1 MSSAFIPTRPLQRSV
16 LALTLRSMLLAGA
29 TSVSLASAAAQAAEA
44 SSRHYEL
51 AAGPLEESLN
61 SFAQVAGISL
71 PFDPALVQ
79 GKRAPALRGDYAVQ
93 DGLERLLAG
102 SGLTVTRTASGNY
115 LLIARS
121 QNGDA
126 LELGATTISGL
137 GLGSTTEHSGSY
149 TTDAMQTA
157 TKLPLSLRETPQS
170 VTVITRQRMDD
181 QGMRSLD
188 DVVQATPGL
197 RLSAAR
203 PANSEFFAR
212 GFPIT
217 NLMFD
222 GLPTTYNADW
232 VATAD
237 LAPYDRVEVV
247 RGATGMMQGAGNPS
261 AAINMVRKRPT
272 QAFQASVTGSAG
284 SWDNYRSELDVSGP
298 LNDSASVRG
307 RIVGAYNDKGSYQDY
322 AGRERGVFYGISEFD
337 LTDSTTLT
345 VGASDQNDNNNLNWG
360 GLPVNPDGSHMG
372 FSRSK
377 TFGYSWS
384 HQDVENKTVFVELDQ
399 RFDNDWRLHLGASKN
414 WSEFKMMGGVL
425 ERNNDATYRQRI
437 FNQNRDFDQSTYDV
451 YATGPFT
458 LLGREHELVVGASKR
473 QLKTEATGG
482 TVFVDVPD
490 INRFNP
496 GGLARPNV
504 PDIYS
509 IDDKVDQEGLYLTS
523 RWNLTDPLK
532 VILGAR
538 LDWYD
543 ATAIYDQINDQ
554 YYTSGKTKVVRN
566 VTRYAG
572 VIYDLDDNHSVYAS
586 YTDIFQPQTEKDGQG
601 KGIEPITGENYEVG
615 IKGEYFGG
623 ALNASASLFQI
634 DQLNRA
640 AEVADASLCK
650 VIPVGSYGCYEA
662 AGKVRSQ
669 GIEFEIN
676 GALTPNW
683 QVGAGYTFAQA
694 KYEKDADKAKE
705 GRLFDTDLPRH
716 MFKASTT
723 YQLQGDLKQW
733 RVGANLYSQSATFN
747 KGSNVFGNYH
757 VEQEA
762 YALVGLM
769 AGYQVNKHLD
779 TQLNINNVF
788 DKKYYQGIASNST
801 WSPYDV
807 FGDPRNLMVT
817 AKYSF

>member
-44 SSRHYEL
+44 SSHHYEL

-121 QNGDA
+121 QSADA

-149 TTDAMQTA
+149 TTGAMQTA

-345 VGASDQNDNNNLNWG
+345 VGASDQNDNNNINWG

-509 IDDKVDQEGLYLTS
+509 IDDKVDQEGLYLTT
-523 RWNLTDPLK
+523 RWNLADPLK

>member
-1 MSSAFIPTRPLQRSV
+1 MSSAFTFPQPLQRSA
-16 LALTLRSMLLAGA
+16 LALTLRSVLLAGV
-29 TSVSLASAAAQAAEA
+29 TSLPLASFAVQAENVD
-44 SSRHYEL
+44 SRHYDL
-51 AAGPLEESLN
+51 AAGPLDDSLN
-61 SFAQVAGISL
+61 RFAQVAGISL

-79 GKRAPALRGDYAVQ
+79 GKRAPALRGDYGVHE
-93 DGLERLLAG
+93 GLNRLLVD
-102 SGLTVTRTASGNY
+102 SGLAAIRTASGNY
-115 LLIARS
+115 LLVAHTRDS
-121 QNGDA
+121 DA

-137 GLGSTTEHSGSY
+137 SLGVATENSGSY
-149 TTDAMQTA
+149 TTGAMQTA
-157 TKLPLSLRETPQS
+157 TKIPLSLRETPQS

-181 QGMRSLD
+181 QAMRSLD

-197 RLSAAR
+197 RMSAAR

-217 NLMFD
+217 NIMFD

-261 AAINMVRKRPT
+261 AAINMVRKRPNKE
-272 QAFQASVTGSAG
+272 FQASITGSAG

-298 LNDSASVRG
+298 VTDSGSVRG
-307 RIVGAYNDKGSYQDY
+307 RFVGAYHDKDSYQDY
-322 AGRERGVFYGISEFD
+322 AGRERGVFYGVTEFD

-345 VGASDQNDNNNLNWG
+345 VGASDQNDNNNINWG
-360 GLPVNPDGSHMG
+360 GLPVNPNGSHMG

-377 TFGYSWS
+377 SFGYSWS
-384 HQDVENKTVFVELDQ
+384 HQDIDNKTLFVELDQ
-399 RFDNDWRLHLGASKN
+399 RFDNDWRLHVGASKN
-414 WSEFKMMGGVL
+414 WSDFKLVGAVL
-425 ERNNDATYRQRI
+425 ERNNDATYRQRV
-437 FNQNRDFDQSTYDV
+437 FNQGRDYDQSTYDFF
-451 YATGPFT
+451 ASGPFA
-458 LLGREHELVVGASKR
+458 LMGRQHELVVGASKR
-473 QLKTEATGG
+473 QLKTEAVGG
-482 TVFVDVPD
+482 TTFINNID
-490 INRFNP
+490 INPFNP
-496 GGLARPNV
+496 NTPRPFV

-509 IDDKVDQEGLYLTS
+509 INDKVDQAGLYVTT
-523 RWNLTDPLK
+523 RWNLADPLK

-543 ATAIYDQINDQ
+543 STSIYNETNDQ
-554 YYTSGKTKVVRN
+554 YYTSGKTKETRH

-586 YTDIFQPQTEKDGQG
+586 YTDIFQPQSEKNSDGA
-601 KGIEPITGENYEVG
+601 GIKPITGENYEVG

-640 AEVADASLCK
+640 AEVADASTCR
-650 VIPVGSYGCYEA
+650 VIPVGAYGCYEA

-669 GIEFEIN
+669 GIELEIN

-694 KYEKDADKAKE
+694 KYKKDADTSKE
-705 GRLFDTDLPRH
+705 GTLFDTDVPRH

-723 YQLQGDLKQW
+723 YHLQGDLNKL
-733 RVGANLYSQSATFN
+733 RVGANVYSQSSTFN
-747 KGSNVFGNYH
+747 KGRNVFGNYH
-757 VEQEA
+757 IEQEA

-769 AGYQVNKHLD
+769 AGYQVSKHLD
-779 TQLNINNVF
+779 TQLNINNLF
-788 DKKYYQGIASNST
+788 DKKYYQGVASNST

-807 FGDPRNLMVT
+807 YGDPRNFTVT
-817 AKYSF
+817 AKYTF

>member
-29 TSVSLASAAAQAAEA
+29 TSVSLASVAAQAAEA

-121 QNGDA
+121 QSADA

-149 TTDAMQTA
+149 TTGAMQTA

-345 VGASDQNDNNNLNWG
+345 VGASDQNDNNNINWG

-509 IDDKVDQEGLYLTS
+509 IDDKVDQEGLYLTT
-523 RWNLTDPLK
+523 RWNLADPLK

>member
-29 TSVSLASAAAQAAEA
+29 TSVSLASVAAQAAEA

-149 TTDAMQTA
+149 TTGAMQTA

-345 VGASDQNDNNNLNWG
+345 VGASDQNDNNNINWG

-509 IDDKVDQEGLYLTS
+509 IDDKVDQEGLYLTT
-523 RWNLTDPLK
+523 RWNLADPLK

-601 KGIEPITGENYEVG
+601 KGIAPITGENYEVG

>member
-121 QNGDA
+121 QSADA
-126 LELGATTISGL
+126 LELGATTISAL

-149 TTDAMQTA
+149 TTGAMQTA

-345 VGASDQNDNNNLNWG
+345 VGASDQNDNNNINWG

-509 IDDKVDQEGLYLTS
+509 IDDKVDQEGLYLTT
-523 RWNLTDPLK
+523 RWNLADPLK

>member
-1 MSSAFIPTRPLQRSV
+1 MSSAFTFPQPLQRSA
-16 LALTLRSMLLAGA
+16 LALTLRSVLLAGV
-29 TSVSLASAAAQAAEA
+29 TSLPLASFAVQAENVD
-44 SSRHYEL
+44 SRHYDL
-51 AAGPLEESLN
+51 AGGPLDDALN
-61 SFAQVAGISL
+61 RFAQVAGISL

-79 GKRAPALRGDYAVQ
+79 GKRAPALRGDYGVHE
-93 DGLERLLAG
+93 GLNRLLVD
-102 SGLTVTRTASGNY
+102 SGLAAIRTARGNY
-115 LLIARS
+115 LLVARTRDS
-121 QNGDA
+121 EA

-137 GLGSTTEHSGSY
+137 SLGAATENSGSY
-149 TTDAMQTA
+149 TTGVMQTA

-181 QGMRSLD
+181 QAMRSLD

-197 RLSAAR
+197 RMSAAR

-217 NLMFD
+217 NIMFD

-272 QAFQASVTGSAG
+272 KEFQASITGSAG

-298 LNDSASVRG
+298 VTDSGSVRG
-307 RIVGAYNDKGSYQDY
+307 RFVGAYHDKDSYQDY
-322 AGRERGVFYGISEFD
+322 AGRERGVFYGVTEFD

-345 VGASDQNDNNNLNWG
+345 VGASDQNDNNNINWG
-360 GLPVNPDGSHMG
+360 GLPVNPNGSHMG

-377 TFGYSWS
+377 SFGYSWS
-384 HQDVENKTVFVELDQ
+384 HQDIDNKTLFVELDQ

-414 WSEFKMMGGVL
+414 WSDFKLVGAVL
-425 ERNNDATYRQRI
+425 ERNNDATYRQRV
-437 FNQNRDFDQSTYDV
+437 FNQGRDYDQSTYDFF
-451 YATGPFT
+451 ASGPFA
-458 LLGREHELVVGASKR
+458 LMGRQHELVVGASKR
-473 QLKTEATGG
+473 ELKTEAVGG
-482 TVFVDVPD
+482 TTFINNID
-490 INRFNP
+490 INHFNP
-496 GGLARPNV
+496 NTPRPFV

-509 IDDKVDQEGLYLTS
+509 INDKVDQEGLYVTT
-523 RWNLTDPLK
+523 RWDLADPLK

-543 ATAIYDQINDQ
+543 STSIYNQTNDQ
-554 YYTSGKTKVVRN
+554 YYTSGKTKETRHL
-566 VTRYAG
+566 TRYAG

-586 YTDIFQPQTEKDGQG
+586 YTDIFQPQSEKNSDGA
-601 KGIEPITGENYEVG
+601 GIKPITGENYEVG

-640 AEVADASLCK
+640 AEVADASTCR
-650 VIPVGSYGCYEA
+650 VIPVGAYGCYEA

-669 GIEFEIN
+669 GIELEIN

-694 KYEKDADKAKE
+694 KYKKDADTSKE
-705 GRLFDTDLPRH
+705 GTLFDTDVPRH

-723 YQLQGDLKQW
+723 YHLQGDLNKL
-733 RVGANLYSQSATFN
+733 RVGANVYSQSSTFN
-747 KGSNVFGNYH
+747 KGRNVFGNYH
-757 VEQEA
+757 IEQEA

-769 AGYQVNKHLD
+769 AGYQVSKHLD
-779 TQLNINNVF
+779 TQLNINNLF
-788 DKKYYQGIASNST
+788 DKKYYQGVASNST

-807 FGDPRNLMVT
+807 YGDPRNFTVT
-817 AKYSF
+817 AKYTF

>member
-29 TSVSLASAAAQAAEA
+29 TSVSLASVAAQAAEA

-149 TTDAMQTA
+149 TTGAMQTA

-345 VGASDQNDNNNLNWG
+345 VGASDQNDNNNINWG

-523 RWNLTDPLK
+523 RWNLADPLK

-807 FGDPRNLMVT
+807 FGDPRNLIVT

>member
-121 QNGDA
+121 QSADA

-149 TTDAMQTA
+149 TTGAMQTA

-345 VGASDQNDNNNLNWG
+345 VGASDQNDNNNINWG

-523 RWNLTDPLK
+523 RWNLADPLK

>member
-1 MSSAFIPTRPLQRSV
+1 MSSAFTFPQPLQRSA
-16 LALTLRSMLLAGA
+16 LALTLRSVLLAGV
-29 TSVSLASAAAQAAEA
+29 TSLPLVSFAVQAENVD
-44 SSRHYEL
+44 SRHYDL
-51 AAGPLEESLN
+51 AGGPLDDSLN
-61 SFAQVAGISL
+61 RFAQVAGISL

-79 GKRAPALRGDYAVQ
+79 GKRAPALRGDYGVHE
-93 DGLERLLAG
+93 GLNRLLVD
-102 SGLTVTRTASGNY
+102 SGLAAIRTASGNY
-115 LLIARS
+115 LLVARTRDS
-121 QNGDA
+121 DA
-126 LELGATTISGL
+126 LELGATTVSGL
-137 GLGSTTEHSGSY
+137 SLGAATENSGSY
-149 TTDAMQTA
+149 TTGVMQTA

-181 QGMRSLD
+181 QAMRSLD

-197 RLSAAR
+197 RMSAAR

-217 NLMFD
+217 NIMFD

-272 QAFQASVTGSAG
+272 KEFQASITGSAG

-298 LNDSASVRG
+298 VTDSGSVRG
-307 RIVGAYNDKGSYQDY
+307 RFVGAYHDKDSYQDY
-322 AGRERGVFYGISEFD
+322 AGRERGVFYGVTEFD

-345 VGASDQNDNNNLNWG
+345 VGASDQNDNNNINWG
-360 GLPVNPDGSHMG
+360 GLPVNPNGSHMG

-377 TFGYSWS
+377 SFGYSWS
-384 HQDVENKTVFVELDQ
+384 HQDIDNKTLFVELDQ
-399 RFDNDWRLHLGASKN
+399 RFDNDWRLHAGASKN
-414 WSEFKMMGGVL
+414 WSDFKLVGAVL
-425 ERNNDATYRQRI
+425 ERNNDTTYRQRV
-437 FNQNRDFDQSTYDV
+437 FNQGRDYDQSTYDFF
-451 YATGPFT
+451 ASGPFA
-458 LLGREHELVVGASKR
+458 LMGRQHELVVGASKR
-473 QLKTEATGG
+473 QLKTEAVGG
-482 TVFVDVPD
+482 TTFINNID
-490 INRFNP
+490 INHFNP
-496 GGLARPNV
+496 NTPRPFV

-509 IDDKVDQEGLYLTS
+509 INDKVDQEGLYVTT
-523 RWNLTDPLK
+523 RWNLADPLK
-532 VILGAR
+532 LILGAR

-543 ATAIYDQINDQ
+543 STSIYNETNDQ
-554 YYTSGKTKVVRN
+554 YYTSGKTKETRH

-572 VIYDLDDNHSVYAS
+572 FIYDLDGNHSVYAS
-586 YTDIFQPQTEKDGQG
+586 YTDIFQPQSEKNSDGA
-601 KGIEPITGENYEVG
+601 GIKPITGENYEVG

-623 ALNASASLFQI
+623 ALDASASLFQI

-640 AEVADASLCK
+640 AEVADASTCR
-650 VIPVGSYGCYEA
+650 VIPVGAYGCYEA

-669 GIEFEIN
+669 GIELEIN

-694 KYEKDADKAKE
+694 KYKKDADNSKE
-705 GRLFDTDLPRH
+705 GTLFDTDVPRH

-723 YQLQGDLKQW
+723 YHLQGDLNKL
-733 RVGANLYSQSATFN
+733 RVGANVYSQSSTFN
-747 KGSNVFGNYH
+747 KGRNVFGNYH
-757 VEQEA
+757 IEQEA

-769 AGYQVNKHLD
+769 AGYQVSKHLD
-779 TQLNINNVF
+779 TQLNINNLF

-807 FGDPRNLMVT
+807 YGDPRNFTVT
-817 AKYSF
+817 AKYTF

>member
-1 MSSAFIPTRPLQRSV
+1 MSSAFIPSRPLQHRV
-16 LALTLRSMLLAGA
+16 LALTLRSILLAGM
-29 TSVSLASAAAQAAEA
+29 TGLPLASFAVQAEQAD
-44 SSRHYEL
+44 SRHYDL
-51 AAGPLEESLN
+51 AAGPLEDSLN

-79 GKRAPALRGDYAVQ
+79 GKRAPALRGDYGVHE
-93 DGLERLLAG
+93 GLNRLLVD
-102 SGLTVTRTASGNY
+102 SGLTVTRTDSGNY
-115 LLIARS
+115 LLIDHG
-121 QNGDA
+121 QGGGA
-126 LELGATTISGL
+126 LELGATNISGL
-137 GLGSTTEHSGSY
+137 SLGSTTESSGSY
-149 TTDAMQTA
+149 TTGAMQTA

-170 VTVITRQRMDD
+170 VTVMTRQRMDD

-197 RLSAAR
+197 RLSASR

-232 VATAD
+232 VASAD

-272 QAFQASVTGSAG
+272 KEFQASVTGSAG
-284 SWDNYRSELDVSGP
+284 SWENYRSELDVSGP
-298 LNDSASVRG
+298 VNASGTVRG
-307 RIVGAYNDKGSYQDY
+307 RFVGAYNDKDSYQDY
-322 AGRERGVFYGISEFD
+322 AGRERGVFYGVSEFD
-337 LTDSTTLT
+337 LSDSTTLT
-345 VGASDQNDNNNLNWG
+345 VGASDQNDNNNINWG
-360 GLPVNPDGSHMG
+360 GLPVSPDGSHMG

-377 TFGYSWS
+377 TFGYRWS
-384 HQDVENKTVFVELDQ
+384 HQDVDNKTLFVELDQ

-414 WSEFKMMGGVL
+414 WSDFKMMGGVL
-425 ERNNDATYRQRI
+425 ERNNDATYRQRV
-437 FNQNRDFDQSTYDV
+437 FNQNRDFDQSTYDFF
-451 YATGPFT
+451 ASGPFA
-458 LLGREHELVVGASKR
+458 LLGRQHELVVGASKR

-482 TVFVDVPD
+482 HRFFNNID
-490 INRFNP
+490 INSFKP
-496 GGLARPNV
+496 TDLARPTV
-504 PDIYS
+504 PDVYS
-509 IDDKVDQEGLYLTS
+509 LSDKVDQEGLYLTT
-523 RWNLTDPLK
+523 RWNLADPLK

-543 ATAIYDQINDQ
+543 ATSIYDQTNDQ
-554 YYTSGKTKVVRN
+554 YYTSGKTKEVRH

-586 YTDIFQPQTEKDGQG
+586 YTDIFQPQTEKNGAG
-601 KGIEPITGENYEVG
+601 TGIKPITGENYEVG
-615 IKGEYFGG
+615 IKGEYLGG

-640 AEVADASLCK
+640 AEVADARLCT
-650 VIPVGSYGCYEA
+650 VIPVGSFGCYEA

-669 GIEFEIN
+669 GIELEIN

-694 KYEKDADKAKE
+694 KYEKDADKTKE
-705 GRLFDTDLPRH
+705 GTLFDTDVPRH
-716 MFKASTT
+716 MFKANTT
-723 YQLQGDLKQW
+723 YHLQGDLKPW
-733 RVGANLYSQSATFN
+733 RIGANLYSQSATFN
-747 KGSNVFGNYH
+747 KGRNVFGNFH
-757 VEQEA
+757 IEQQA

-807 FGDPRNLMVT
+807 FGDPRNFTVT

>member
-121 QNGDA
+121 QSADA

-149 TTDAMQTA
+149 TTGAMQTA

-345 VGASDQNDNNNLNWG
+345 VGASEQNDNNNINWG

-523 RWNLTDPLK
+523 RWNLADPLK

>member
-1 MSSAFIPTRPLQRSV
+1 MSSALIPPRSLSRSA
-16 LALTLRSMLLAGA
+16 LALALQGILLA
-29 TSVSLASAAAQAAEA
+29 SVAVQAAQAD
-44 SSRHYEL
+44 SRHYEL

-61 SFAQVAGISL
+61 SFAQAAGITL

-79 GKRAPALRGDYAVQ
+79 GKRAPALRGDYDVHE
-93 DGLERLLAG
+93 GLSRLLND
-102 SGLTVTRTASGNY
+102 SNLSVMRSASGNY
-115 LLIARS
+115 LLVPRG
-121 QNGDA
+121 GDTGA
-126 LELGATTISGL
+126 LELGATNISGL
-137 GLGSTTEHSGSY
+137 NLGATTENSSSY
-149 TTDAMQTA
+149 TTGAMQTA

-197 RLSAAR
+197 RLAAAR

-272 QAFQASVTGSAG
+272 QAFQASITASAG

-298 LNDSASVRG
+298 VNDSGTLRG
-307 RIVGAYNDKGSYQDY
+307 RFVGAYHDKDSYQDY
-322 AGRERGVFYGISEFD
+322 AGRERGVFYGVSEFD
-337 LTDSTTLT
+337 LSDSITLT
-345 VGASDQNDNNNLNWG
+345 VGASDQNDNNNINWG
-360 GLPVNPDGSHMG
+360 GLPVSPHGSHMD

-384 HQDVENKTVFVELDQ
+384 HQDIDNKTLFAELDQ

-414 WSEFKMMGGVL
+414 WSEFKMMGAVL
-425 ERNNDATYRQRI
+425 ERNNDATYRQRV
-437 FNQNRDFDQSTYDV
+437 FNQGRDFDQSTYDFF
-451 YATGPFT
+451 ASGPFA
-458 LLGREHELVVGASKR
+458 LLGRQHELVVGASKR
-473 QLKTEATGG
+473 QLKTEAVGG
-482 TVFVDVPD
+482 TVFVNNID

-496 GGLARPNV
+496 NGLARPSV
-504 PDIYS
+504 PDVYTLS
-509 IDDKVDQEGLYLTS
+509 EKVDQEGLYVTT
-523 RWNLTDPLK
+523 RWNLADPLK

-543 ATAIYDQINDQ
+543 ATSIYDQINDQ
-554 YYTSGKTKVVRN
+554 YYTSGKTREVRHL
-566 VTRYAG
+566 TRYAG
-572 VIYDLDDNHSVYAS
+572 VIYELDDNHSVYAS
-586 YTDIFQPQTEKDGQG
+586 YTDIFQPQTEKNGDGG
-601 KGIEPITGENYEVG
+601 GIKPITGENYEVG

-623 ALNASASLFQI
+623 ALNASASVFQI

-640 AEVADASLCK
+640 AEVADATTCTF
-650 VIPVGSYGCYEA
+650 IPVGAYGCYEA

-669 GIEFEIN
+669 GVELEIN

-694 KYEKDADKAKE
+694 KYEKDAVAAKE
-705 GRLFDTDLPRH
+705 GTLFDTDVPRH

-723 YQLQGDLKQW
+723 YRLQGELNRW
-733 RVGANLYSQSATFN
+733 RIGANLYRQSSTYN
-747 KGSNVFGNYH
+747 KGRNVFGNFQI
-757 VEQEA
+757 EQEA

-807 FGDPRNLMVT
+807 YGDPRNFTVT

>member
-1 MSSAFIPTRPLQRSV
+1 MSSAFIPSRPLQHRV
-16 LALTLRSMLLAGA
+16 LALTLRSILLAGM
-29 TSVSLASAAAQAAEA
+29 TGLPLASFAVQAEQAD
-44 SSRHYEL
+44 SRHYDL
-51 AAGPLEESLN
+51 AAGPLEDSLN

-79 GKRAPALRGDYAVQ
+79 GKRAPALRGDYGVHE
-93 DGLERLLAG
+93 GLNRLLVD
-102 SGLTVTRTASGNY
+102 SGLTVTRTDSGNY
-115 LLIARS
+115 LLIDHG
-121 QNGDA
+121 QGGGA
-126 LELGATTISGL
+126 LELGATNISGL
-137 GLGSTTEHSGSY
+137 SLGSTTESSGSY
-149 TTDAMQTA
+149 TTGAMQTA

-170 VTVITRQRMDD
+170 VTVMTRQRMDD

-197 RLSAAR
+197 RLSASR

-232 VATAD
+232 VASAD

-272 QAFQASVTGSAG
+272 KEFQASVTGSAG

-298 LNDSASVRG
+298 VNASGTVRG
-307 RIVGAYNDKGSYQDY
+307 RFVGAYNDKDSYQDY
-322 AGRERGVFYGISEFD
+322 AGRERGVFYGVSEFD
-337 LTDSTTLT
+337 LSDSTTLT
-345 VGASDQNDNNNLNWG
+345 VGASDQNDNNNINWG
-360 GLPVNPDGSHMG
+360 GLPVSPDGSHMG

-377 TFGYSWS
+377 TFGYRWS
-384 HQDVENKTVFVELDQ
+384 HQDVDNKTLFVELDQ

-414 WSEFKMMGGVL
+414 WSDFKMMGGVL
-425 ERNNDATYRQRI
+425 ERNNDATYRQRV
-437 FNQNRDFDQSTYDV
+437 FNQNRDFDQSTYDFF
-451 YATGPFT
+451 ASGPFA
-458 LLGREHELVVGASKR
+458 LLGRQHELVVGASKR
-473 QLKTEATGG
+473 QLKTEAIGG
-482 TVFVDVPD
+482 HRFFNNID
-490 INRFNP
+490 INSFKP
-496 GGLARPNV
+496 TDLARPTV
-504 PDIYS
+504 PDVYS
-509 IDDKVDQEGLYLTS
+509 LSDKVDQEGLYLTT
-523 RWNLTDPLK
+523 RWNLADPLK

-543 ATAIYDQINDQ
+543 ATSIYDQTNDQ
-554 YYTSGKTKVVRN
+554 YYTSGKTKEVRH

-586 YTDIFQPQTEKDGQG
+586 YTDIFQPQTEKNGAG
-601 KGIEPITGENYEVG
+601 TGIKPITGENYEVG
-615 IKGEYFGG
+615 IKGEYLGG

-640 AEVADASLCK
+640 AEVADARLCT
-650 VIPVGSYGCYEA
+650 VIPVGSFGCYEA

-669 GIEFEIN
+669 GIELEIN

-694 KYEKDADKAKE
+694 KYEKDADKTKE
-705 GRLFDTDLPRH
+705 GTLFDTDVPRH
-716 MFKASTT
+716 MFKANTT
-723 YQLQGDLKQW
+723 YHLQGDLKPW
-733 RVGANLYSQSATFN
+733 RIGANLYSQSATFN
-747 KGSNVFGNYH
+747 KGRNVFGNFH
-757 VEQEA
+757 IEQQA

-807 FGDPRNLMVT
+807 FGDPRNFTVT

>member
-121 QNGDA
+121 QSADA

-137 GLGSTTEHSGSY
+137 GMGSTTEHSGSY
-149 TTDAMQTA
+149 TTGAMQTA

-345 VGASDQNDNNNLNWG
+345 VGASDQNDNNNINWG

-509 IDDKVDQEGLYLTS
+509 IDDKVDQEGLYLTT
-523 RWNLTDPLK
+523 RWNLADPLK

-733 RVGANLYSQSATFN
+733 RVGANLYTQSATFN

>member
-1 MSSAFIPTRPLQRSV
+1 MSSAFTFPQPLQRSA
-16 LALTLRSMLLAGA
+16 LALTLRSVLLAGV
-29 TSVSLASAAAQAAEA
+29 TSLPLASFAVQAENVDR
-44 SSRHYEL
+44 RHYDL
-51 AAGPLEESLN
+51 AGGPLDDSLN
-61 SFAQVAGISL
+61 RFAQVAGISL

-79 GKRAPALRGDYAVQ
+79 GKRAPALRGDYGVHE
-93 DGLERLLAG
+93 GLNRLLVD
-102 SGLTVTRTASGNY
+102 SGLAAIRTASGNY
-115 LLIARS
+115 LLVARTRDS
-121 QNGDA
+121 DA

-137 GLGSTTEHSGSY
+137 SLGAATENSGSY
-149 TTDAMQTA
+149 TTGVMQTA

-181 QGMRSLD
+181 QAMRSLD

-197 RLSAAR
+197 RMSAAR

-217 NLMFD
+217 NIMFD

-272 QAFQASVTGSAG
+272 KEFQASITGSAG

-298 LNDSASVRG
+298 VTDSGSVRG
-307 RIVGAYNDKGSYQDY
+307 RFVGAYHDKDSYQDY
-322 AGRERGVFYGISEFD
+322 AGRERGVFYGVTEFD

-345 VGASDQNDNNNLNWG
+345 VGASDQNDNNNINWG
-360 GLPVNPDGSHMG
+360 GLPVNPNGSHMG

-377 TFGYSWS
+377 SFGYSWS
-384 HQDVENKTVFVELDQ
+384 HQDIDNKTLFVELDQ
-399 RFDNDWRLHLGASKN
+399 RFDNDWRLHAGASKN
-414 WSEFKMMGGVL
+414 WSDFKLVGAVL
-425 ERNNDATYRQRI
+425 ERNNDTTYRQRV
-437 FNQNRDFDQSTYDV
+437 FNQGRDYDQSTYDFF
-451 YATGPFT
+451 ASGPFA
-458 LLGREHELVVGASKR
+458 LMGRQHELVVGASKR
-473 QLKTEATGG
+473 QLKTEAVGG
-482 TVFVDVPD
+482 TTFINNID
-490 INRFNP
+490 INHFNP
-496 GGLARPNV
+496 NTPRPFV

-509 IDDKVDQEGLYLTS
+509 INDKVDQEGLYVTT
-523 RWNLTDPLK
+523 RWNLADPLK

-538 LDWYD
+538 LEWYD
-543 ATAIYDQINDQ
+543 STSIYNETNDQ
-554 YYTSGKTKVVRN
+554 YYTSGKTKETRH

-572 VIYDLDDNHSVYAS
+572 FIYDLDDNHSVYAS
-586 YTDIFQPQTEKDGQG
+586 YTDIFQPQSEKNSDGA
-601 KGIEPITGENYEVG
+601 GIKPITGENYEVG

-640 AEVADASLCK
+640 AEVADASTCR
-650 VIPVGSYGCYEA
+650 VIPVGAYGCYEA

-669 GIEFEIN
+669 GIELEIN

-694 KYEKDADKAKE
+694 KYKKDADNSKE
-705 GRLFDTDLPRH
+705 GTLFDTDVPRH

-723 YQLQGDLKQW
+723 YHLQGDLNKL
-733 RVGANLYSQSATFN
+733 RVGANVYSQSSTFN
-747 KGSNVFGNYH
+747 KGRNVFGNYH
-757 VEQEA
+757 IEQEA

-769 AGYQVNKHLD
+769 AGYQVSKHLD

-807 FGDPRNLMVT
+807 YGDPRNFTVT
-817 AKYSF
+817 AKYTF

>member
-1 MSSAFIPTRPLQRSV
+1 MSHALNPPRPLKRSV
-16 LALTLRSMLLAGA
+16 LALTLQSILLGGMAGLP
-29 TSVSLASAAAQAAEA
+29 LASSAVQVEQADR
-44 SSRHYEL
+44 RHYDL
-51 AAGPLEESLN
+51 AAGALEESLN
-61 SFAQVAGISL
+61 SFAQVAGITL

-79 GKRAPALRGDYAVQ
+79 GKHAPALRGDFAVHE
-93 DGLERLLAG
+93 GLNRLLLD
-102 SGLTVTRTASGNY
+102 SGLTATRNASGNY
-115 LLIARS
+115 LLIPRAD
-121 QNGDA
+121 DA
-126 LELGATTISGL
+126 GALQLGATTVSGL
-137 GLGSTTEHSGSY
+137 ALGSTTENSGSY
-149 TTDAMQTA
+149 TTGAMQTA

-197 RLSAAR
+197 RLSASR
-203 PANSEFFAR
+203 PANSEYFAR

-272 QAFQASVTGSAG
+272 REFQASVSASAG
-284 SWDNYRSELDVSGP
+284 SWDNYRSELDISGP
-298 LNDSASVRG
+298 VNASGSVRG
-307 RIVGAYNDKGSYQDY
+307 RFVGAYNDKDSYQDY

-337 LTDSTTLT
+337 LSDSTTLT
-345 VGASDQNDNNNLNWG
+345 VGASDQNDNNNINWG

-384 HQDVENKTVFVELDQ
+384 HQDVNNKTLFVELDQ

-437 FNQNRDFDQSTYDV
+437 FNQGRDFDQSTYDFF
-451 YATGPFT
+451 ASGPFS
-458 LLGREHELVVGASKR
+458 LLGRQHELVVGASKR

-482 TVFVDVPD
+482 HVFVGVPD
-490 INRFNP
+490 INGFSP
-496 GGLARPNV
+496 KGLARPTV
-504 PDIYS
+504 PDVYS
-509 IDDKVDQEGLYLTS
+509 LSDKVDQEGLYLTT
-523 RWNLTDPLK
+523 RWNLADPLK

-543 ATAIYDQINDQ
+543 AASIYDQTNDQ
-554 YYTSGKTKVVRN
+554 YYTSGKTKEVRH

-572 VIYDLDDNHSVYAS
+572 VIYDLDDNHSAYAS
-586 YTDIFQPQTEKDGQG
+586 YTDIFQPQTEKNGEG
-601 KGIEPITGENYEVG
+601 AGIKPITGENYEVG

-640 AEVADASLCK
+640 AEVADASVCR
-650 VIPVGSYGCYEA
+650 VIPAGSYGCYEA

-669 GIEFEIN
+669 GLELEIN

-683 QVGAGYTFAQA
+683 QVAAGYTFAQA
-694 KYEKDADKAKE
+694 KYEKDADKSKE
-705 GRLFDTDLPRH
+705 GSLFDTDVPRH
-716 MFKASTT
+716 MFKANTT
-723 YQLQGDLKQW
+723 YHLQGDMSQW
-733 RVGANLYSQSATFN
+733 RIGANLYSQSGTFN
-747 KGSNVFGNYH
+747 KGSNVFGKFH
-757 VEQEA
+757 IEQDA

-807 FGDPRNLMVT
+807 FGDPRNFTVT

>member
-1 MSSAFIPTRPLQRSV
+1 MSSALISPRSLSRSA
-16 LALTLRSMLLAGA
+16 LALALQGILLA
-29 TSVSLASAAAQAAEA
+29 SVAVQAAQAE
-44 SSRHYEL
+44 SRHYEL

-61 SFAQVAGISL
+61 SFAQAAGITL
-71 PFDPALVQ
+71 PFDPTLVQ
-79 GKRAPALRGDYAVQ
+79 GKRAPALRGDYDVHE
-93 DGLERLLAG
+93 GLSRLLDE
-102 SGLTVTRTASGNY
+102 SGLSVMRSASGNY
-115 LLIARS
+115 LLVPRG
-121 QNGDA
+121 GDSGA
-126 LELGATTISGL
+126 LELGATNISGL
-137 GLGSTTEHSGSY
+137 NLGATTENSSSY
-149 TTDAMQTA
+149 TTGAMQTA

-197 RLSAAR
+197 RLAAAR

-272 QAFQASVTGSAG
+272 QAFQASITASAG

-298 LNDSASVRG
+298 VNDSGTLRG
-307 RIVGAYNDKGSYQDY
+307 RFVGAYNDKDSYQDY
-322 AGRERGVFYGISEFD
+322 AGRERGVFYGVSEFD
-337 LTDSTTLT
+337 LSDSTTLT
-345 VGASDQNDNNNLNWG
+345 VGASEQNDNNNINWG
-360 GLPVNPDGSHMG
+360 GLPVGPNGSHMG

-384 HQDVENKTVFVELDQ
+384 HQDIDNKTLFAELDQ

-414 WSEFKMMGGVL
+414 WSDFKMMGAVL
-425 ERNNDATYRQRI
+425 ERNNDATYRQRV
-437 FNQNRDFDQSTYDV
+437 FNQGRDFDQSTYDFF
-451 YATGPFT
+451 ASGPFA
-458 LLGREHELVVGASKR
+458 LLGRQHELVVGASKR
-473 QLKTEATGG
+473 LLKTEAVGG
-482 TVFVDVPD
+482 TVFVDNID

-496 GGLARPNV
+496 SGLARPSV
-504 PDIYS
+504 PDVYTLS
-509 IDDKVDQEGLYLTS
+509 EKVDQEGLYVTT
-523 RWNLTDPLK
+523 RWNLADPLK

-543 ATAIYDQINDQ
+543 ATSIYDQINDQ
-554 YYTSGKTKVVRN
+554 YYTSGKTREVRHL
-566 VTRYAG
+566 TRYAG

-586 YTDIFQPQTEKDGQG
+586 YTDIFQPQTEKNGDGG
-601 KGIEPITGENYEVG
+601 GIKPITGENYEVG

-623 ALNASASLFQI
+623 ALNASASVFQI

-640 AEVADASLCK
+640 AEVADARTCK
-650 VIPVGSYGCYEA
+650 FIPVGAYGCYEA

-669 GIEFEIN
+669 GVELEIN

-694 KYEKDADKAKE
+694 KYEKDADASKE
-705 GRLFDTDLPRH
+705 GTLFDTDVPRH
-716 MFKASTT
+716 MFKANTT
-723 YQLQGDLKQW
+723 YRLQGELNRW
-733 RVGANLYSQSATFN
+733 RIGANLYSQSSTYN
-747 KGSNVFGNYH
+747 KGRNAFGNFH
-757 VEQEA
+757 IEQEA

-807 FGDPRNLMVT
+807 YGDPRNFTVT

>member
-121 QNGDA
+121 QSADA

-137 GLGSTTEHSGSY
+137 GLGSTTENSGSY
-149 TTDAMQTA
+149 TTGAMQTA

-345 VGASDQNDNNNLNWG
+345 VGASDQNDNNNINWG

-523 RWNLTDPLK
+523 RWNLADPLK

-566 VTRYAG
+566 LTRYAG

-623 ALNASASLFQI
+623 TLNASASLFQI

>member
-1 MSSAFIPTRPLQRSV
+1 MSSVLTPSRPLPRSV
-16 LALTLRSMLLAGA
+16 LALTLHSLLLGG
-29 TSVSLASAAAQAAEA
+29 VIGLPLASFAAQAEQ
-44 SSRHYEL
+44 SGNRQYNL
-51 AAGPLEESLN
+51 AAGALEESLN
-61 SFAQVAGISL
+61 DFAQVAGISL

-79 GKRAPALRGDYAVQ
+79 GKRAPALRGEYGVHE
-93 DGLERLLAG
+93 GLSRLLAD
-102 SGLTVTRTASGNY
+102 SGLSAIRTASGNY
-115 LLIARS
+115 LLVERT
-121 QNGDA
+121 GDTSA
-126 LELGATTISGL
+126 LELGATTISGADL
-137 GLGSTTEHSGSY
+137 GAVTENSGSY
-149 TTDAMQTA
+149 TTGAMQAA
-157 TKLPLSLRETPQS
+157 TKLPLTLRETPQS

-181 QGMRSLD
+181 QAMRSLD

-197 RLSAAR
+197 RLAAAR

-217 NLMFD
+217 NIMFD

-272 QAFQASVTGSAG
+272 REFQASITGSAG

-298 LNDSASVRG
+298 VNDSSSVRG
-307 RIVGAYNDKGSYQDY
+307 RFVGAYHDKDSYQDY
-322 AGRERGVFYGISEFD
+322 AGRERGVFYAVTEFD

-345 VGASDQNDNNNLNWG
+345 VGASDQNDNNNINWG

-372 FSRSK
+372 LSRAKS
-377 TFGYSWS
+377 FGYSWS

-414 WSEFKMMGGVL
+414 WSDFKLGGAVL
-425 ERNNDATYRQRI
+425 ERNNDATYRQRV
-437 FNQNRDFDQSTYDV
+437 FNQTRDYDQSTYD
-451 YATGPFT
+451 AFASGPFS
-458 LLGREHELVVGASKR
+458 LLGRQHELVVGASKR
-473 QLKTEATGG
+473 QLKTEAVGG
-482 TVFVDVPD
+482 TAFINNID
-490 INRFNP
+490 INTLNP
-496 GGLARPNV
+496 NTPRPFV
-504 PDIYS
+504 PDIYA
-509 IDDKVDQEGLYLTS
+509 INDKVDQEGLYVTT
-523 RWNLTDPLK
+523 RWNLADPLK
-532 VILGAR
+532 VIVGAR

-543 ATAIYDQINDQ
+543 STSIYDQTNDQ
-554 YYTSGKTKVVRN
+554 YYTSGKTKEVRH
-566 VTRYAG
+566 VTKYAG
-572 VIYDLDDNHSVYAS
+572 VIYDLDDNYSVYAS
-586 YTDIFQPQTEKDGQG
+586 YTDIFQPQDEKDGEG
-601 KGIEPITGENYEVG
+601 AGIKPITGENYEVG

-623 ALNASASLFQI
+623 ALNASVSLFQI

-640 AEVADASLCK
+640 TEVADSSQCRFIA
-650 VIPVGSYGCYEA
+650 VGSYACYEA

-669 GIEFEIN
+669 GIELEIN

-694 KYEKDADKAKE
+694 KYQKDADKNKE
-705 GRLFDTDLPRH
+705 GTLFDTDVPRH
-716 MFKASTT
+716 MFKANTT
-723 YQLQGDLKQW
+723 YRLQGDLNKL
-733 RVGANLYSQSATFN
+733 RIGANLYSQSSTYN
-747 KGSNVFGNYH
+747 KGSNAFGNFH
-757 VEQEA
+757 IEQQA
-762 YALVGLM
+762 YALVGVM

-779 TQLNINNVF
+779 TQLNLNNVF

-807 FGDPRNLMVT
+807 YGDPRNVTVT

>member
-1 MSSAFIPTRPLQRSV
+1 MSSALISPRSLSRSA
-16 LALTLRSMLLAGA
+16 LALALQGILLA
-29 TSVSLASAAAQAAEA
+29 SVAVQAAQAD
-44 SSRHYEL
+44 SRHYEL

-61 SFAQVAGISL
+61 SFAQAAGITL

-79 GKRAPALRGDYAVQ
+79 GKRAPALRGDYDVHE
-93 DGLERLLAG
+93 GLSRLLND
-102 SGLTVTRTASGNY
+102 SNLSVMRSASGNY
-115 LLIARS
+115 LLVPRG
-121 QNGDA
+121 GDSGA
-126 LELGATTISGL
+126 LELGATNISGL
-137 GLGSTTEHSGSY
+137 NLGATTENSSSY
-149 TTDAMQTA
+149 TTGAMQTA

-197 RLSAAR
+197 RLAAAR

-272 QAFQASVTGSAG
+272 QVFQASITASAG

-298 LNDSASVRG
+298 VNDSGTLRG
-307 RIVGAYNDKGSYQDY
+307 RFVGAYHDKDSYQDY
-322 AGRERGVFYGISEFD
+322 AGRERGVFYGVSEYD
-337 LTDSTTLT
+337 LSDSITLT
-345 VGASDQNDNNNLNWG
+345 LGASEQNDNNNINWG
-360 GLPVNPDGSHMG
+360 GLPVSPNGSHMG

-384 HQDVENKTVFVELDQ
+384 HQDIDNKTLFAELDQ

-414 WSEFKMMGGVL
+414 WSEFKMMGAVL
-425 ERNNDATYRQRI
+425 ERNNDATYRQRV
-437 FNQNRDFDQSTYDV
+437 FNQGRDFDQSTYDFF
-451 YATGPFT
+451 ASGPFA
-458 LLGREHELVVGASKR
+458 LLGRQHELVVGASKR
-473 QLKTEATGG
+473 QLKTEAVGG
-482 TVFVDVPD
+482 TVFVDNID

-496 GGLARPNV
+496 GGLARPSV
-504 PDIYS
+504 PDVYTLS
-509 IDDKVDQEGLYLTS
+509 EKVDQEGLYVTT
-523 RWNLTDPLK
+523 RWNLADPLK

-543 ATAIYDQINDQ
+543 ATSIYDQINDQ
-554 YYTSGKTKVVRN
+554 YYTSGKTREVRHL
-566 VTRYAG
+566 TRYAG

-586 YTDIFQPQTEKDGQG
+586 YTDIFQPQTEKNGEG
-601 KGIEPITGENYEVG
+601 GGIKPITGENYEVG

-623 ALNASASLFQI
+623 ALNASASVFQI

-640 AEVADASLCK
+640 AEVADARTCTF
-650 VIPVGSYGCYEA
+650 IPVGAYGCYEA

-669 GIEFEIN
+669 GVELEIN

-694 KYEKDADKAKE
+694 KYEKDADAAKE
-705 GRLFDTDLPRH
+705 GTLFDTDVPRH

-723 YQLQGDLKQW
+723 YRLQGELNRW
-733 RVGANLYSQSATFN
+733 RIGANLYSQSSTYN
-747 KGSNVFGNYH
+747 KGRNVFGNFQI
-757 VEQEA
+757 EQEA

-807 FGDPRNLMVT
+807 YGDPRNFTVT

>member
-1 MSSAFIPTRPLQRSV
+1 MSSALISPRSLSRSA
-16 LALTLRSMLLAGA
+16 LALALQGILLA
-29 TSVSLASAAAQAAEA
+29 SVAVQAAQAE
-44 SSRHYEL
+44 SRHYEL

-61 SFAQVAGISL
+61 SFAQAAGITL

-79 GKRAPALRGDYAVQ
+79 GKRAPALRGDYDVHE
-93 DGLERLLAG
+93 GLSRLLDE
-102 SGLTVTRTASGNY
+102 SGLSVMRSASGNY
-115 LLIARS
+115 LLVPRG
-121 QNGDA
+121 GDSGA
-126 LELGATTISGL
+126 LELGATNISGL
-137 GLGSTTEHSGSY
+137 NLGATTEHSSSY
-149 TTDAMQTA
+149 TTGAMQTA

-197 RLSAAR
+197 RLAAAR

-247 RGATGMMQGAGNPS
+247 RGANGMMQGAGNPS

-272 QAFQASVTGSAG
+272 QAFQASITASAG

-298 LNDSASVRG
+298 VNDSGTLRG
-307 RIVGAYNDKGSYQDY
+307 RFVGAYDDKDSYQDY
-322 AGRERGVFYGISEFD
+322 AGRERGVFYGVSEFD
-337 LTDSTTLT
+337 LSDSTTLT
-345 VGASDQNDNNNLNWG
+345 VGASEQNDNNNINWG
-360 GLPVNPDGSHMG
+360 GLPVGPNGSHMG

-384 HQDVENKTVFVELDQ
+384 HQDIDNKTLFAELDQ

-414 WSEFKMMGGVL
+414 RSDFKMMGAVL
-425 ERNNDATYRQRI
+425 ERNNDATYRQRV
-437 FNQNRDFDQSTYDV
+437 FNQGRDFDQSTYDFF
-451 YATGPFT
+451 ASGPFN
-458 LLGREHELVVGASKR
+458 LLGRQHELVVGASKR
-473 QLKTEATGG
+473 QLKTEAVGG
-482 TVFVDVPD
+482 TVFVDNID

-496 GGLARPNV
+496 SDLARPSV
-504 PDIYS
+504 PDVYTLS
-509 IDDKVDQEGLYLTS
+509 EKVDQEGLYVTT
-523 RWNLTDPLK
+523 RWNLADPLN

-543 ATAIYDQINDQ
+543 ATSIYDQINDQ
-554 YYTSGKTKVVRN
+554 YYTSGKTREVRHL
-566 VTRYAG
+566 TRYAG

-586 YTDIFQPQTEKDGQG
+586 YTDIFQPQTEKNGDGG
-601 KGIEPITGENYEVG
+601 GIKPITGENYEVG

-623 ALNASASLFQI
+623 ALNASASVFQI

-640 AEVADASLCK
+640 AEVADARTCTF
-650 VIPVGSYGCYEA
+650 IPVGAYGCYEA

-669 GIEFEIN
+669 GMELEIN

-694 KYEKDADKAKE
+694 KYEKDSDAAKE
-705 GRLFDTDLPRH
+705 GTLFDTDVPRH
-716 MFKASTT
+716 MFKANTT
-723 YQLQGDLKQW
+723 YRLQGELNRW
-733 RVGANLYSQSATFN
+733 RIGANLYSQSSTYN
-747 KGSNVFGNYH
+747 KGRNVFGNFH
-757 VEQEA
+757 IEQEA

-807 FGDPRNLMVT
+807 YGDPRNFTVT
-817 AKYSF
+817 AKYNF

>member
-1 MSSAFIPTRPLQRSV
+1 MPTRPLQRSV

-149 TTDAMQTA
+149 TTGAMQTA

-345 VGASDQNDNNNLNWG
+345 VGASDQNDNNNINWG

-523 RWNLTDPLK
+523 RWNLADPLK

>member
-16 LALTLRSMLLAGA
+16 LALTLRSMLLAAA

-121 QNGDA
+121 QSADA

-149 TTDAMQTA
+149 TTGAMQTA

-261 AAINMVRKRPT
+261 AAINMVRKHPT
-272 QAFQASVTGSAG
+272 QEFQASVTGSAG

-345 VGASDQNDNNNLNWG
+345 VGASDQNDNNNINWG

-523 RWNLTDPLK
+523 RWNLADPLK

-566 VTRYAG
+566 LTRYAG

>member
-1 MSSAFIPTRPLQRSV
+1 MSSALISPRSLSRSA
-16 LALTLRSMLLAGA
+16 LALALQGILLA
-29 TSVSLASAAAQAAEA
+29 SVAVQAAQAE
-44 SSRHYEL
+44 SRHYEL

-61 SFAQVAGISL
+61 SFAQAAGITL

-79 GKRAPALRGDYAVQ
+79 GKRAPALRGDYDVHE
-93 DGLERLLAG
+93 GLSRLLDD
-102 SGLTVTRTASGNY
+102 SGLSVMRSASGNY
-115 LLIARS
+115 LLVPRG
-121 QNGDA
+121 GDSEA
-126 LELGATTISGL
+126 LELGATNISGL
-137 GLGSTTEHSGSY
+137 NLGATTENSSSY
-149 TTDAMQTA
+149 TTGAMQTA

-197 RLSAAR
+197 RLAAAR

-272 QAFQASVTGSAG
+272 QAFQASITASAG

-298 LNDSASVRG
+298 VNDSGTLRG
-307 RIVGAYNDKGSYQDY
+307 RFVGAYHDKDSYQDY
-322 AGRERGVFYGISEFD
+322 TGRERGVFYGVSEFD
-337 LTDSTTLT
+337 LSDSTTLT
-345 VGASDQNDNNNLNWG
+345 VGASDQNDNNNINWG
-360 GLPVNPDGSHMG
+360 GLPVNPNGSHLG

-384 HQDVENKTVFVELDQ
+384 HQDIDNKTLFAELDQ

-414 WSEFKMMGGVL
+414 WSEFKMMGAVL
-425 ERNNDATYRQRI
+425 ERNNDATYRQRV
-437 FNQNRDFDQSTYDV
+437 FNQGRDFDQSTYDFF
-451 YATGPFT
+451 ASGPFT
-458 LLGREHELVVGASKR
+458 LLGRQHELVVGASKR
-473 QLKTEATGG
+473 QLKTEAVGG
-482 TVFVDVPD
+482 TVFVDNID

-496 GGLARPNV
+496 SGLARPSV
-504 PDIYS
+504 PDVYTLS
-509 IDDKVDQEGLYLTS
+509 EKVDQEGLYVTT
-523 RWNLTDPLK
+523 RWNLADPLK

-543 ATAIYDQINDQ
+543 ATSIYDQINDQ
-554 YYTSGKTKVVRN
+554 YYTSGKTREVRHL
-566 VTRYAG
+566 TRYAG

-586 YTDIFQPQTEKDGQG
+586 YTDIFQPQTEKNSDGG
-601 KGIEPITGENYEVG
+601 GIKPITGENYEVG

-623 ALNASASLFQI
+623 ALNASASVFQI

-640 AEVADASLCK
+640 AEVADATTCTF
-650 VIPVGSYGCYEA
+650 IPVGAYGCYEA

-669 GIEFEIN
+669 GVELEIN

-694 KYEKDADKAKE
+694 KYEKDADSSKE
-705 GRLFDTDLPRH
+705 GTLFDTDVPRH
-716 MFKASTT
+716 MFKANTT
-723 YQLQGDLKQW
+723 YRLQGELNRW
-733 RVGANLYSQSATFN
+733 RIGANLYSQSSTYN
-747 KGSNVFGNYH
+747 KGRNVFGNFH
-757 VEQEA
+757 IEQEA

-769 AGYQVNKHLD
+769 AGFQVNKHLD

-807 FGDPRNLMVT
+807 YGDPRNFTVT

>member
-1 MSSAFIPTRPLQRSV
+1 MSSALISPRSLSRSA
-16 LALTLRSMLLAGA
+16 LALALQGILLA
-29 TSVSLASAAAQAAEA
+29 SVAVQAAQAD
-44 SSRHYEL
+44 SRHYEL

-61 SFAQVAGISL
+61 SFAQAAGITL

-79 GKRAPALRGDYAVQ
+79 GKRAPALRGDYDVHE
-93 DGLERLLAG
+93 GLSRLLND
-102 SGLTVTRTASGNY
+102 SNLSVMRSASGNY
-115 LLIARS
+115 LLVPRG
-121 QNGDA
+121 GDTGA
-126 LELGATTISGL
+126 LELGATNISGL
-137 GLGSTTEHSGSY
+137 NLGATTENSSSY
-149 TTDAMQTA
+149 TTGAMQTA

-197 RLSAAR
+197 RLAAAR

-272 QAFQASVTGSAG
+272 QVFQASITASAG

-298 LNDSASVRG
+298 VNDSGTLRG
-307 RIVGAYNDKGSYQDY
+307 RFVGAYHDKDSYQDY
-322 AGRERGVFYGISEFD
+322 AGRERGVFYGVSEYD
-337 LTDSTTLT
+337 LSDSTTLT
-345 VGASDQNDNNNLNWG
+345 LGASDQNDNNNINWG
-360 GLPVNPDGSHMG
+360 GLPVNPNGSHMG

-384 HQDVENKTVFVELDQ
+384 HQDIDNKTLFAELDQ

-414 WSEFKMMGGVL
+414 WSEFKMMGAVL
-425 ERNNDATYRQRI
+425 ERNNDATYRQRV
-437 FNQNRDFDQSTYDV
+437 FNQGRDFDQSTYDFF
-451 YATGPFT
+451 ASGPFA
-458 LLGREHELVVGASKR
+458 LLGRQHELVVGASKR
-473 QLKTEATGG
+473 QLKTEAVGG
-482 TVFVDVPD
+482 TVFVDNID

-496 GGLARPNV
+496 SGLARPSV
-504 PDIYS
+504 PDVYTLS
-509 IDDKVDQEGLYLTS
+509 EKVDQEGLYVTT
-523 RWNLTDPLK
+523 RWNLADPLK

-543 ATAIYDQINDQ
+543 ATSIYDQINDQ
-554 YYTSGKTKVVRN
+554 YYTSGKTREVRHL
-566 VTRYAG
+566 TRYAG

-586 YTDIFQPQTEKDGQG
+586 YTDIFQPQTEKNGDGG
-601 KGIEPITGENYEVG
+601 GIKPITGENYEVG

-623 ALNASASLFQI
+623 ALNASASVFQI

-640 AEVADASLCK
+640 AEVADARTCTF
-650 VIPVGSYGCYEA
+650 IPVGAYGCYEA

-669 GIEFEIN
+669 GVELEIN

-694 KYEKDADKAKE
+694 KYEKDADAAKE
-705 GRLFDTDLPRH
+705 GTLFDTDVPRH

-723 YQLQGDLKQW
+723 YRLQGELNRW
-733 RVGANLYSQSATFN
+733 RIGANLYSQS
-747 KGSNVFGNYH
+747 
-757 VEQEA
+757 
-762 YALVGLM
+762 
-769 AGYQVNKHLD
+769 
-779 TQLNINNVF
+779 
-788 DKKYYQGIASNST
+788 ST
-801 WSPYDV
+801 
-807 FGDPRNLMVT
+807 
-817 AKYSF
+817 

>member
-121 QNGDA
+121 QSADA

-149 TTDAMQTA
+149 TTGAMQTA

-170 VTVITRQRMDD
+170 VTVITRQRIDD

-345 VGASDQNDNNNLNWG
+345 VGASDQNDNNNINWG

-509 IDDKVDQEGLYLTS
+509 IDDKVDQEGLYLTT
-523 RWNLTDPLK
+523 RWNLADPLK
-532 VILGAR
+532 VVLGAR

>member
-121 QNGDA
+121 QSADA

-149 TTDAMQTA
+149 TTGAMQTA

-345 VGASDQNDNNNLNWG
+345 VGASDQNDNNNINWG

-509 IDDKVDQEGLYLTS
+509 IDDKVDQEGLYLTT
-523 RWNLTDPLK
+523 RWNLADPLK

-716 MFKASTT
+716 MFKANTT

-747 KGSNVFGNYH
+747 KDSNVFGNFH
-757 VEQEA
+757 IQQDA

-779 TQLNINNVF
+779 TQLTINNVF

>member
-1 MSSAFIPTRPLQRSV
+1 MSSAFTFPQPLQRSA
-16 LALTLRSMLLAGA
+16 LALTLRSVLLAGV
-29 TSVSLASAAAQAAEA
+29 TSLPLASFAVQAENVD
-44 SSRHYEL
+44 SRHYDL
-51 AAGPLEESLN
+51 AGGPLDDALN
-61 SFAQVAGISL
+61 RFAQVAGISL

-79 GKRAPALRGDYAVQ
+79 GKRAPALRGDYGVHE
-93 DGLERLLAG
+93 GLNRLLVD
-102 SGLTVTRTASGNY
+102 SGLAAIRTARGNY
-115 LLIARS
+115 LLVARTRDS
-121 QNGDA
+121 EA

-137 GLGSTTEHSGSY
+137 SLGAATENSGSY
-149 TTDAMQTA
+149 TTGVMQTA

-181 QGMRSLD
+181 QAMRSLD

-197 RLSAAR
+197 RMSAAR

-217 NLMFD
+217 NIMFD

-272 QAFQASVTGSAG
+272 KEFQASITGSAG

-298 LNDSASVRG
+298 VTDSGSVRG
-307 RIVGAYNDKGSYQDY
+307 RFVGAYHDKDSYQDY
-322 AGRERGVFYGISEFD
+322 AGRERGVFYGVTEFD

-345 VGASDQNDNNNLNWG
+345 VGASDQNDNNNINWG
-360 GLPVNPDGSHMG
+360 GLPVNPNGSHMG

-377 TFGYSWS
+377 SFGYSWS
-384 HQDVENKTVFVELDQ
+384 HQDIDNKTLFVELDQ

-414 WSEFKMMGGVL
+414 WSDFKLVGAVL
-425 ERNNDATYRQRI
+425 ERNNDATYRQRV
-437 FNQNRDFDQSTYDV
+437 FNQGRDYDQSTYDFF
-451 YATGPFT
+451 ASGPFA
-458 LLGREHELVVGASKR
+458 LMGRQHELVVGASKR
-473 QLKTEATGG
+473 ELKTEAVGG
-482 TVFVDVPD
+482 TTFINNID
-490 INRFNP
+490 INHFNP
-496 GGLARPNV
+496 NTPRPFV

-509 IDDKVDQEGLYLTS
+509 INDKVDQEGLYVTT
-523 RWNLTDPLK
+523 RWDLADPLK

-543 ATAIYDQINDQ
+543 STSIYNQTNDQ
-554 YYTSGKTKVVRN
+554 YYTSGKTKETRHL
-566 VTRYAG
+566 TRYAG
-572 VIYDLDDNHSVYAS
+572 LIYDLDDNHSVYAS
-586 YTDIFQPQTEKDGQG
+586 YTDIFQPQSEKNSDGA
-601 KGIEPITGENYEVG
+601 GIKPITGENYEVG

-640 AEVADASLCK
+640 AEVADASTCR
-650 VIPVGSYGCYEA
+650 VIPVGAYGCYEA

-669 GIEFEIN
+669 GIELEIN

-694 KYEKDADKAKE
+694 KYKKDADTSKE
-705 GRLFDTDLPRH
+705 GTLFDTDVPRH

-723 YQLQGDLKQW
+723 YHLQGDLNKL
-733 RVGANLYSQSATFN
+733 RVGANVYSQSSTFN
-747 KGSNVFGNYH
+747 KGRNVFGNYH
-757 VEQEA
+757 IEQEA

-769 AGYQVNKHLD
+769 AGYQVSKHLD
-779 TQLNINNVF
+779 TQLNINNLF
-788 DKKYYQGIASNST
+788 DKKYYQGVASNST

-807 FGDPRNLMVT
+807 YGDPRNFTVT
-817 AKYSF
+817 AKYTF

>member
-29 TSVSLASAAAQAAEA
+29 TSVSLASVAAQAAEA

-121 QNGDA
+121 QSADA

-149 TTDAMQTA
+149 TTGAMQTA

-272 QAFQASVTGSAG
+272 QALQASVTGSAG

-345 VGASDQNDNNNLNWG
+345 VGASDQNDNNNINWG

-509 IDDKVDQEGLYLTS
+509 IDDKVDQEGLYLTT
-523 RWNLTDPLK
+523 RWNLADPLK

>member
-1 MSSAFIPTRPLQRSV
+1 MSSALISPRSLSRSA
-16 LALTLRSMLLAGA
+16 LALALQGILLA
-29 TSVSLASAAAQAAEA
+29 SVAVQAAQAD
-44 SSRHYEL
+44 SRHYEL

-61 SFAQVAGISL
+61 SFAQAAGITL

-79 GKRAPALRGDYAVQ
+79 GKRAPALRGDYDVHE
-93 DGLERLLAG
+93 GLSRLLND
-102 SGLTVTRTASGNY
+102 SNLSVMRSASGNY
-115 LLIARS
+115 LLVPRG
-121 QNGDA
+121 GDSGA
-126 LELGATTISGL
+126 LELGATNISGL
-137 GLGSTTEHSGSY
+137 NLGATTENSSSY
-149 TTDAMQTA
+149 TTGAMQTA

-197 RLSAAR
+197 RLAAAR

-272 QAFQASVTGSAG
+272 QVFQASITASAG

-298 LNDSASVRG
+298 VNDSGTLRG
-307 RIVGAYNDKGSYQDY
+307 RFVGAYHDKDSYQDY
-322 AGRERGVFYGISEFD
+322 AGRERGVFYGVSEYD
-337 LTDSTTLT
+337 LSDSITLT
-345 VGASDQNDNNNLNWG
+345 LGASEQNDNNNINWG
-360 GLPVNPDGSHMG
+360 GLPVNPNGSHMG

-384 HQDVENKTVFVELDQ
+384 HQDIDNKTLFAELDQ

-414 WSEFKMMGGVL
+414 WSEFKMMGAVL
-425 ERNNDATYRQRI
+425 ERNNDATYRQRV
-437 FNQNRDFDQSTYDV
+437 FNQGRDFDQSTYDFF
-451 YATGPFT
+451 ASGPFA
-458 LLGREHELVVGASKR
+458 LLGRQHELVVGASKR
-473 QLKTEATGG
+473 QLKTEAVGG
-482 TVFVDVPD
+482 TVFVDNID

-496 GGLARPNV
+496 SGLTRPSV
-504 PDIYS
+504 PDVYTLS
-509 IDDKVDQEGLYLTS
+509 EKVDQEGLYVTT
-523 RWNLTDPLK
+523 RWNLADPLK

-543 ATAIYDQINDQ
+543 ATSIYDQINDQ
-554 YYTSGKTKVVRN
+554 YYTSGKTREVRHL
-566 VTRYAG
+566 TRYAG

-586 YTDIFQPQTEKDGQG
+586 YTDIFQPQTEKNGDGG
-601 KGIEPITGENYEVG
+601 GIKPITGENYEVG

-623 ALNASASLFQI
+623 ALNASASVFQI

-640 AEVADASLCK
+640 AEVADARTCTF
-650 VIPVGSYGCYEA
+650 IPVGAYGCYEA

-669 GIEFEIN
+669 GVELEIN

-694 KYEKDADKAKE
+694 KYEKDADAAKE
-705 GRLFDTDLPRH
+705 GTLFDTDVPRH

-723 YQLQGDLKQW
+723 YRLQDELNRW
-733 RVGANLYSQSATFN
+733 RIGANLYSQSSTYN
-747 KGSNVFGNYH
+747 KGRNVFGNFQI
-757 VEQEA
+757 EQEA

-807 FGDPRNLMVT
+807 YGDPRNFTVT

>member
-1 MSSAFIPTRPLQRSV
+1 MSSALISPRSLSRSA
-16 LALTLRSMLLAGA
+16 LALALQGILLA
-29 TSVSLASAAAQAAEA
+29 SVAVQAAQAE
-44 SSRHYEL
+44 SRHYEL

-61 SFAQVAGISL
+61 SFAQAAGITL

-79 GKRAPALRGDYAVQ
+79 GKRAPALRGDYDVHG
-93 DGLERLLAG
+93 GLSRLLDD
-102 SGLTVTRTASGNY
+102 SGLSVMRSASGNY
-115 LLIARS
+115 LLVPRG
-121 QNGDA
+121 GDSGA
-126 LELGATTISGL
+126 LELGATNISGL
-137 GLGSTTEHSGSY
+137 NLGATTEHSSSY
-149 TTDAMQTA
+149 TTGAMQTA

-197 RLSAAR
+197 RLAAAR

-272 QAFQASVTGSAG
+272 QAFQASITASAG

-298 LNDSASVRG
+298 VNDSGTLRG
-307 RIVGAYNDKGSYQDY
+307 RFVGAYNDKDSYQDY
-322 AGRERGVFYGISEFD
+322 AGRERGVFYGVSEFD
-337 LTDSTTLT
+337 LSDSTTLT
-345 VGASDQNDNNNLNWG
+345 VGASEQNDNNNINWG
-360 GLPVNPDGSHMG
+360 GLPVGPNGSHMG

-384 HQDVENKTVFVELDQ
+384 HQDIDNKTLFTELDQ

-414 WSEFKMMGGVL
+414 WSDFKMMGAVL
-425 ERNNDATYRQRI
+425 ERNNDATYRQRV
-437 FNQNRDFDQSTYDV
+437 FNQGRDFDQSTYDFF
-451 YATGPFT
+451 ASGPFA
-458 LLGREHELVVGASKR
+458 LLGRQHELVVGASKR
-473 QLKTEATGG
+473 QLKTEAVGG
-482 TVFVDVPD
+482 TVFVDNID

-496 GGLARPNV
+496 NGLARPSV
-504 PDIYS
+504 PDVYTLS
-509 IDDKVDQEGLYLTS
+509 EKVDQEGLYVTT
-523 RWNLTDPLK
+523 RWNLADPLK

-543 ATAIYDQINDQ
+543 ATSIYDQINDQ
-554 YYTSGKTKVVRN
+554 YYTSGKTREVRHL
-566 VTRYAG
+566 TRYAG
-572 VIYDLDDNHSVYAS
+572 VIYDLDDNHSMYAS
-586 YTDIFQPQTEKDGQG
+586 YTDIFQPQTEKNGDGG
-601 KGIEPITGENYEVG
+601 GIKPITGENYEVG

-623 ALNASASLFQI
+623 ALNASASVFQI

-640 AEVADASLCK
+640 AEVADARTCTF
-650 VIPVGSYGCYEA
+650 IPVGAYGCYEA

-669 GIEFEIN
+669 GVELEIN
-676 GALTPNW
+676 GALSPNW

-694 KYEKDADKAKE
+694 KYEKDADAAKE
-705 GRLFDTDLPRH
+705 GTLFDTDVPRH
-716 MFKASTT
+716 MFKANTT
-723 YQLQGDLKQW
+723 YRLQGELNRW
-733 RVGANLYSQSATFN
+733 RIGANLYSQSSTYN
-747 KGSNVFGNYH
+747 KGRNVFGNFH
-757 VEQEA
+757 IEQEA

-807 FGDPRNLMVT
+807 YGDPRNFTVT